1 MLIVQ
6 KLISNFFLSP
16 MLMIVILMF
25 LALFVK
31 RLTNRFVKTWLIIVC
46 IFTYFLAI
54 EPVKDM
60 FVQNL
65 EKKYTPVTVADLKKG
80 DFYVLLGGGIY
91 DKAPSSLG
99 RRGVPSEI
107 AMGRLVELVRLYRVE
122 PKKIVVSGGIVISG
136 EVSESEIYKN
146 YLIDL
151 GVKAEDIITEGNS
164 KTTAENAKF
173 TSELAK
179 KM

>member
-16 MLMIVILMF
+16 MLMILILMF

-54 EPVKDM
+54 EPVKDI

-65 EKKYTPVTVADLKKG
+65 EKKYTPVTVADLKKA
-80 DFYVLLGGGIY
+80 YV
-91 DKAPSSLG
+91 
-99 RRGVPSEI
+99 
-107 AMGRLVELVRLYRVE
+107 
-122 PKKIVVSGGIVISG
+122 KKS
-136 EVSESEIYKN
+136 Y
-146 YLIDL
+146 
-151 GVKAEDIITEGNS
+151 
-164 KTTAENAKF
+164 
-173 TSELAK
+173 
-179 KM
+179 